1 MVCCGS
7 KIPKISNPESLL
19 ANEIRKFDDMKTTL
33 TLNEY
38 NLEFDPTT
46 GGWNTN
52 FSDKPEI
59 AIDDKD
65 NKLGNLKEQLEMKK
79 QELNTVEKQYLAKV
93 AKLYIMIQTHCQMKN
108 EIYELFNKYNVGIE
122 VKDVEKIVEIKD
134 NNMEMENISYHSDPK
149 PEDKKPL
156 LA

>member
-1 MVCCGS
+1 
-7 KIPKISNPESLL
+7 
-19 ANEIRKFDDMKTTL
+19 
-33 TLNEY
+33 
-38 NLEFDPTT
+38 
-46 GGWNTN
+46 
-52 FSDKPEI
+52 
-59 AIDDKD
+59 
-65 NKLGNLKEQLEMKK
+65 MKK

-134 NNMEMENISYHSDPK
+134 NNMEMENISYHS
-149 PEDKKPL
+149 EQDKKPL